1 MNQDNRLY
9 VGNIRGVIL
18 VLLTVSNLCFGA
30 EQFELIKAIESSHF
44 ARLCGVAASGEKEF
58 VVIDDKKNVLMR
70 LDWNGSLLGT
80 SGQRGQGP
88 GEFMLPMGI
97 SRYLDKLVVL
107 DVGNS
112 RLFETDIALKE
123 QHLFK
128 LCMGAISGLG
138 LAINENLF
146 LCEHSFESTPG
157 APSLYLMN
165 RQGEIVRS
173 FFTHLPENFKASK
186 NPDSAT
192 YAAKIM
198 ASPVAGVDHEYG
210 RLLITFVVP
219 DNPIVL
225 YLYSSVGDYLNEFRY
240 RFHDSYRFPVDRP
253 KTLKALKGVERFSV
267 KGIFGHQGHWFVFLT
282 RLVTQAVKQELT
294 IHNLS
299 QYTRSDTSCLI
310 FNAEGEFVTRYLFD
324 FNFTPCDLTTEG
336 ILLGISKE
344 GGHRN
349 PSSME
354 DAVMI
359 YKVPCITH

>member
-1 MNQDNRLY
+1 MY

-18 VLLTVSNLCFGA
+18 FLLTVSNLCFGA

-186 NPDSAT
+186 
-192 YAAKIM
+192 K
-198 ASPVAGVDHEYG
+198 
-210 RLLITFVVP
+210 
-219 DNPIVL
+219 
-225 YLYSSVGDYLNEFRY
+225 RY
-240 RFHDSYRFPVDRP
+240 NQKLWMGKR
-253 KTLKALKGVERFSV
+253 ERILCFCLQNNSC
-267 KGIFGHQGHWFVFLT
+267 W
-282 RLVTQAVKQELT
+282 KQERR
-294 IHNLS
+294 IRS
-299 QYTRSDTSCLI
+299 CTRIPQQGLKID
-310 FNAEGEFVTRYLFD
+310 
-324 FNFTPCDLTTEG
+324 
-336 ILLGISKE
+336 
-344 GGHRN
+344 
-349 PSSME
+349 
-354 DAVMI
+354 
-359 YKVPCITH
+359 